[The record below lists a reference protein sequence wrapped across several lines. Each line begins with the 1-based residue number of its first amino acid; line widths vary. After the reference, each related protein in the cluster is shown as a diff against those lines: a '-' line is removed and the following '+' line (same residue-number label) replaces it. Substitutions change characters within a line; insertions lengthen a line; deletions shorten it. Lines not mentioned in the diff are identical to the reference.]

1 MRVAFLFPGQGSQGV
16 GMGRAVAERFEAGR
30 AAFAE
35 ADRALGWEVSRLC
48 FEGPKERLDQTEYTQ
63 PALLATSIALL
74 RALGEAGGRCDYVAG
89 HSLGEY
95 TALVAA
101 GAISFP
107 DALRL
112 VQRRGALMQGAVP
125 PGEGGMAAVIGLD
138 TATVEA
144 LCAQAGDVVAAN
156 LNAPDQ
162 IVISGR
168 ADGITRALALVKEKR
183 GRGIRL
189 AVSVPSHSPLMHPV
203 CAQLS
208 DALDAVCGRDLAV
221 PLVNNRTAQEVT
233 TWAVAKIGLVAQLA
247 SPLLWE
253 ASMRRLRAMGVDLFV
268 EIGPG
273 RVLSG
278 LMKKNDPTAT
288 VLNMEDAQG
297 VDQVAEQ
304 LGRVGR

>member
-1 MRVAFLFPGQGSQGV
+1 MASTIAFLFPGQGSQAV
-16 GMGRAVAERFEAGR
+16 GMGREVALQFDAGR

-35 ADRALGWEVSRLC
+35 ADAALGWEVSRLC

-63 PALLATSIALL
+63 PALLAASIALL
-74 RALGEAGGRCDYVAG
+74 RCMGEVGGRCAYVAG

-101 GAISFP
+101 GAIPFA

-112 VQRRGALMQGAVP
+112 VQLRGRFMQEAAP

-138 TATVEA
+138 APTVEA
-144 LCAQAGDVVAAN
+144 ICAEAGDVVAAN

-162 IVISGR
+162 IVIAGR
-168 ADGITRALALVKEKR
+168 ADGITRALGLVKEKR

-189 AVSVPSHSPLMHPV
+189 AVSVPSHSPMMQPASVRL
-203 CAQLS
+203 A
-208 DALDAVCGRDLAV
+208 AELDQIKGCDPSV
-221 PLVNNRTAQEVT
+221 PLVNNRTAREVT
-233 TWAVAKIGLVAQLA
+233 TWAAARRGLVEQVA

-253 ASMRRLRAMGVDLFV
+253 ASIRRLRALGVDLFV

-273 RVLSG
+273 RVLAG
-278 LMKKNDPTAT
+278 LMKKMDPTVA
-288 VLNMEDAQG
+288 VLNVEDAVG
-297 VDQVAEQ
+297 VCALREKW
-304 LGRVGR
+304 GA